1 MLNKQKN
8 ITVIFLLLFL
18 FFLGLD
24 HYYSKKND
32 YIQIDNQE
40 HVEHEEGTSPCG
52 M

>member
-8 ITVIFLLLFL
+8 ITVIFLILFL

-24 HYYSKKND
+24 HYYSKKNND
-32 YIQIDNQE
+32 IQIDKQE
-40 HVEHEEGTSPCG
+40 HTEHEKGASPCG

>member
-8 ITVIFLLLFL
+8 ITVIFLILFL

-24 HYYSKKND
+24 HYYSKKNN
-32 YIQIDNQE
+32 YIKIHNQE
-40 HVEHEEGTSPCG
+40 HDDHEEDASPCG

>member
-8 ITVIFLLLFL
+8 ITVIFLILFL

-24 HYYSKKND
+24 HYYSKKNN
-32 YIQIDNQE
+32 YIKINNQK
-40 HVEHEEGTSPCG
+40 HVAHEEGTSPCG

>member
-1 MLNKQKN
+1 MLKKQKN

-24 HYYSKKND
+24 HYYSKKNN
-32 YIQIDNQE
+32 YIQIYNKE
-40 HVEHEEGTSPCG
+40 HAEHEEGTSPCG